1 MNKITDES
9 LIVKKQKLNK
19 LSIPTIEGFEL
30 IDTVDIIYLEAK
42 VNYTNIFLSNKTKI
56 ISSKNL
62 GFYELELSDEPFIRI
77 HNSTVINLSKVKSYI
92 RGDDGWVIML
102 SGETLKVS
110 KSKKDDLFYFFQE
123 KKQNNK

>member
-62 GFYELELSDEPFIRI
+62 RFHHSTLLPI
-77 HNSTVINLSKVKSYI
+77 HHHHVCS
-92 RGDDGWVIML
+92 
-102 SGETLKVS
+102 
-110 KSKKDDLFYFFQE
+110 F
-123 KKQNNK
+123 